1 MNEYLAFVSGKD
13 LGGAG
18 AHDDEGDEEGDE
30 QHVGIRMWVSFF
42 IFKHP
47 KFGSKDRVVNPKAK
61 LVGFTLISA
70 DSTLHDIVIAN
81 DVGVD

>member
-1 MNEYLAFVSGKD
+1 MSKDSSNVLGKQTTRIKAGMNEYLAFVSGKD

-30 QHVGIRMWVSFF
+30 QHLGIRMWVSFF

-47 KFGSKDRVVNPKAK
+47 KFGSKARVVNPKASK
-61 LVGFTLISA
+61 LVS
-70 DSTLHDIVIAN
+70 H
-81 DVGVD
+81 